1 MDERERYESDFIRF
15 DVETGPSGGS
25 RSDEREMS
33 IFLFFEK
40 ATNERERERAGYV
53 LSPSIGPMLVKIFT
67 TLSFIIVTQKLKTT
81 PNVFSKYNI

>member
-1 MDERERYESDFIRF
+1 M
-15 DVETGPSGGS
+15 V
-25 RSDEREMS
+25 
-33 IFLFFEK
+33 FFEK

-53 LSPSIGPMLVKIFT
+53 LSPSIGSMLFKIFT